1 MGLPLARVGHTDLP
15 VPLIGL
21 GTASI
26 GLLYSDVST
35 TQAIDTIRFALQN
48 GVTFLDTAPYYSQTL
63 VEQRI
68 GQALAGIPRDSYVL
82 ATKVGRPD
90 GTDEMDFSADGVK
103 RSIEGSLRRLHT
115 DRIDILHIH
124 DPNRETYRA
133 ALNEA
138 YPILADLRARGA
150 IRAVGVG
157 MNYPEILD
165 DFMRDAEFDCFLL
178 AGRYTLLEQGAL
190 GLLNRCGERGISIFA
205 AGVYNS
211 GILAK
216 GAISGAWYQ
225 YAEAPPEIK
234 AKVRRL
240 ESVCERYEVP
250 LHSAAFQFVKAHPA
264 VASLIIGAESTQQ
277 LAQTLEGSGVSIPHE
292 FWASLRAEGLLDP
305 QAPLPIQPYR

>member
-1 MGLPLARVGHTDLP
+1 MMTNSLPLARIGHTNLH
-15 VPLIGL
+15 VPLVGL

-35 TQAIDTIRFALQN
+35 TQAIDTIQFALQQ

-68 GQALAGIPRDSYVL
+68 GQALAGVPRDSYVL

-90 GTDEMDFSADGVK
+90 GTDVMDFSADGVK
-103 RSIEGSLRRLHT
+103 RSIEGSLRRLRT

-133 ALNEA
+133 ALDEA
-138 YPILADLRARGA
+138 YPVLADLRAQGA
-150 IRAVGVG
+150 IWALGVGV
-157 MNYPEILD
+157 NYWEILH
-165 DFMRDAEFDCFLL
+165 DFMRDTDFDCFLL
-178 AGRYTLLEQGAL
+178 AGRYTSLEQGAL
-190 GLLNRCGERGISIFA
+190 GFLNRCAAKGISVLA

-225 YAEAPPEIK
+225 YAAASPEIK
-234 AKVRRL
+234 AKVERL
-240 ESVCERYEVP
+240 ESICEQYKIP
-250 LHSAAFQFVKAHPA
+250 LHAAAFQFVKAHPA
-264 VASLIIGAESTQQ
+264 VASLIIGSESPQQ
-277 LAQTLEGSGVSIPHE
+277 LAQTLEGK
-292 FWASLRAEGLLDP
+292 D
-305 QAPLPIQPYR
+305 

>member
-1 MGLPLARVGHTDLP
+1 VVVMTHRLPLARVGHTDLH

-35 TQAIDTIRFALQN
+35 TQAVDTIRFALQN

-68 GQALAGIPRDSYVL
+68 GQALAGVPRDSYVL
-82 ATKVGRPD
+82 ATKIGRPD
-90 GTDEMDFSADGVK
+90 GSDVMDFSADGVK
-103 RSIEGSLRRLHT
+103 RSIEGSLQRLRT

-138 YPILADLRARGA
+138 YPVLAELRAQGA

-157 MNYPEILD
+157 VNYWEILD

-190 GLLNRCGERGISIFA
+190 GLLNRCAEKGISIFA

-225 YAEAPPEIK
+225 YSEAPSAIK
-234 AKVRRL
+234 AKVRQL
-240 ESVCERYEVP
+240 ESICERYRVP
-250 LHSAAFQFVKAHPA
+250 LHGAAFQFVKAHPA
-264 VASLIIGAESTQQ
+264 VASLIIGAESAQQ
-277 LAQTLEGSGVSIPHE
+277 LGQTLEGKDIAIPHE
-292 FWASLRAEGLLDP
+292 FWETLRVEGLLDP
-305 QAPLPIQPYR
+305 QAPLP